1 MIKDSRTDK
10 DKLEIEVDKLQGQL
24 QSQKATFEVTSK
36 DLDISYKVLAGAQS
50 LLSKCPDCGSPG
62 EGET

>member
-1 MIKDSRTDK
+1 MIKDLRTDK

-36 DLDISYKVLAGAQS
+36 DLDISYKLLAGAQS
-50 LLSKCPDCGSPG
+50 LFSKCPGCGSPG

>member
-1 MIKDSRTDK
+1 MIKDLRTDK

-24 QSQKATFEVTSK
+24 QRQKATFEETST

-50 LLSKCPDCGSPG
+50 LFSKCPDCSSPG

>member
-1 MIKDSRTDK
+1 MIKDLRTDK

-36 DLDISYKVLAGAQS
+36 DLDISYKLLAGAQS
-50 LLSKCPDCGSPG
+50 LFSKCPDYGSPG